1 MRLKL
6 PTLSADQKAWAEKPD
21 QKAWAVGMARY
32 GAGYVWTMP
41 DVGMAMQVYDETTFR
56 LLTLIEHDYFIE
68 AAALVKA
75 TLESVGLQL
84 DASQVVMA
92 ECTPGR
98 MARRADARGGKDWPW
113 RWSECART
121 RVRGPS
127 PCGAKRATSIGGPT
141 RAMPAATH
149 QPACAPSPRQS
160 GRRRRTWISSGSG
173 SDEVARILRPRPH
186 GRRL

>member
-1 MRLKL
+1 MNEQGRTGRRGRTTEGEVGL
-6 PTLSADQKAWAEKPD
+6 AKAPYLERGPEGLGQEKPD

-75 TLESVGLQL
+75 TAGERGPPTRRESGRHGGVHP
-84 DASQVVMA
+84 
-92 ECTPGR
+92 PGR
-98 MARRADARGGKDWPW
+98 MARRTDARRAKDWPW

-121 RVRGPS
+121 
-127 PCGAKRATSIGGPT
+127 
-141 RAMPAATH
+141 
-149 QPACAPSPRQS
+149 
-160 GRRRRTWISSGSG
+160 
-173 SDEVARILRPRPH
+173 
-186 GRRL
+186 

>member
-1 MRLKL
+1 M
-6 PTLSADQKAWAEKPD
+6 SADQKAWAEKPD

-92 ECTPGR
+92 ECI
-98 MARRADARGGKDWPW
+98 PW
-113 RWSECART
+113 EN
-121 RVRGPS
+121 
-127 PCGAKRATSIGGPT
+127 GPT
-141 RAMPAATH
+141 DPRLKGQGPAV
-149 QPACAPSPRQS
+149 
-160 GRRRRTWISSGSG
+160 
-173 SDEVARILRPRPH
+173 EVV
-186 GRRL
+186 

>member
-1 MRLKL
+1 MRTKEGDEDMNEQERTEEEGQTTGVGGGPELKL

-92 ECTPGR
+92 ECTP
-98 MARRADARGGKDWPW
+98 W
-113 RWSECART
+113 EN
-121 RVRGPS
+121 
-127 PCGAKRATSIGGPT
+127 GPT
-141 RAMPAATH
+141 G
-149 QPACAPSPRQS
+149 PRQR
-160 GRRRRTWISSGSG
+160 GQGPAV
-173 SDEVARILRPRPH
+173 EVV
-186 GRRL
+186 